1 MFGNM
6 EFKYP
11 SNIWFA
17 LLAVVAMVFFALAIA
32 KKDKI
37 MAMLHMGNKQ
47 RFKALRAVMLGLGLC
62 LMTVALMG
70 PQVFSGYAEVSKS
83 GLDIYLLIDTSKSML
98 ATDISP
104 DRMTVAKKIG
114 ADLLDQLA
122 GDRIGF
128 IPFASEAYIQMP
140 LTDDYQLARM
150 FLDVMDTEMI
160 GGGGTNL
167 AAAIKL
173 AADSFDRTAEADKV
187 ILILSDG
194 EDHDEA
200 SLKAAKAIKDDNVR
214 IYTVGIGTEKGGLV
228 PIYNYAGDTVIDYMK
243 DESGNP
249 VTSRLMTATLKQLA
263 EEGNGAYYQTS
274 QQSKEIP
281 ALLSELSALKND
293 TYAAEQIKRYRPLY
307 QYFLGPGLLV
317 FLLAWLWPE
326 RRIS

>member
-1 MFGNM
+1 MFGDM
-6 EFKYP
+6 EFKYL
-11 SNIWFA
+11 SNMWFFGA
-17 LLAVVAMVFFALAIA
+17 AVLAVVVFVLAYG
-32 KKDKI
+32 KKEKI
-37 MAMLHMGNKQ
+37 MAMLHLGGKA
-47 RFKALRAVMLGLGLC
+47 RFKVLRIILLGLGLC

-70 PQVFSGYAEVSKS
+70 PQVFSGYAEINKS
-83 GLDIYLLIDTSKSML
+83 GLDIYLLMDTSKSML
-98 ATDISP
+98 STDISP
-104 DRMTVAKKIG
+104 DRITVAKKIG
-114 ADLLDQLA
+114 ADLLDQLT

-128 IPFASEAYIQMP
+128 IPFASAAYIQMP

-150 FLDVMDTEMI
+150 FLDVMDTDMI

-173 AADSFDRTAEADKV
+173 AVDSFDRTAEADKV

-200 SLKAAKAIKDDNVR
+200 SLKAAKAIEDDNVR
-214 IYTVGIGTEKGGLV
+214 IYTVGVGTEKGGLV
-228 PIYNYAGDTVIDYMK
+228 PVYNSTGDTVIDYLK
-243 DESGNP
+243 DDSGNP
-249 VTSRLMTATLKQLA
+249 VTSRLMPSTLKQLA
-263 EEGNGAYYQTS
+263 EEGKGVYYQTS

-281 ALLSELSALKND
+281 ALLSELSSLKND

-307 QYFLGPGLLV
+307 QYFLGPGLLL